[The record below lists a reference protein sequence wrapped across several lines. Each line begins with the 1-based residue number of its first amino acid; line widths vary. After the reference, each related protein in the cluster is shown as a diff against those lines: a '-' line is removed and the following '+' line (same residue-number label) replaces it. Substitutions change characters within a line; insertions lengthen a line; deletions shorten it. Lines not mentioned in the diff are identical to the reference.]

1 MGIMAEKKEN
11 VIHLCIRKLDT
22 MGNNSQVH
30 RVYGQ
35 SVNINLSE
43 VKQFWQ
49 KRVDKDNILGAVML
63 RDNGDIPQR
72 RDIHEK
78 GLLERILWCKAGD
91 CVLDI
96 GCGIGRLT
104 DFFVHKVKLYQGI
117 DFVKAYIEA
126 NKQQYAGFPQ
136 VAFQE
141 MSATDIRE
149 KELVCQEYDIVVTTG
164 LMMYLN
170 DTDCKNLMR
179 KLVQLVKP
187 GGRVYIRESVSVI
200 GMRLTLKDFFS
211 DELSVNYN
219 AVYRTIGEYV
229 DFFGEYLFPQGF
241 RLIKTDL
248 LLTPELGAR
257 EETNQA
263 YFLLVR
269 E

>member
-1 MGIMAEKKEN
+1 MKNELEE
-11 VIHLCIRKLDT
+11 
-22 MGNNSQVH
+22 H

-35 SVNINLSE
+35 SVNIDLNE
-43 VKQFWQ
+43 VKHFWQ
-49 KRVDKDNILGAVML
+49 RRVNKDNILGSVML
-63 RDNGDIPQR
+63 RDDGDIPQR
-72 RDIHEK
+72 RDFHEK
-78 GLLERILWCKAGD
+78 ALLEQILVCLKSD

-104 DFFVHKVKLYQGI
+104 DFFIPKVRFYQGI

-126 NKQQYAGFPQ
+126 NNRRYADFPQ
-136 VAFQE
+136 IAFNE

-149 KELVCQEYDIVVTTG
+149 NELERQEYDIAVATG

-170 DTDCKNLMR
+170 DSDCENLL
-179 KLVQLVKP
+179 KQLVRLVKP
-187 GGRVYIRESVSVI
+187 QGRIYIRESVSII

-219 AVYRTIGEYV
+219 AVYRTIDEYM
-229 DFFGEYLFPQGF
+229 DYFKEYLFPYGF
-241 RLIKTDL
+241 RLRKRDL